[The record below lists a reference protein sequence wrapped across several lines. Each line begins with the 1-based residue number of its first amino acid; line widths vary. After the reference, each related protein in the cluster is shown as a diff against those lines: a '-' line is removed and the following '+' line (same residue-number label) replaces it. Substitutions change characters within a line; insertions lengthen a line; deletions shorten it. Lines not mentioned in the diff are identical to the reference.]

1 MNAEQ
6 QTSEQVDQRS
16 AQETHS
22 RQSNSSKA
30 EKSAQGPEE
39 QGKRHRVLAIFVVVL
54 VIATVGGLLY
64 WLHARHYEDTDDAQ
78 IDGNLS
84 PIGTRIDGTIMKV
97 YVQNNQIVKVGDPLV
112 DLDAR
117 DIQVKLDQAH
127 AQLAQAQSQLAGERP
142 NIPIT
147 EVENST
153 NILGSRADVASGQAA
168 EAAAERDRDQ
178 AEAQVLQQEAAN
190 ARAQSDLQR
199 YTILAA
205 KQEISKSDF
214 DRYISNAKQ
223 QAANLQAVQA
233 AVLAAARTVDQ
244 RKAQLDQAKSK
255 LVQNEKNAA
264 PQLSIR
270 RASVDQQMANL
281 QTAESQLEQA
291 QLNLTY
297 TRILAPVSGVVMKRF
312 AQVGLRVS
320 TGQQLLTISEIG
332 DLWVTANFKETQLL
346 RMRPGQRA
354 TIYVDSLDHDF
365 TGSVDTIG
373 GATGSIASTLP
384 AENATGNYVKVV
396 QRIPVRIKLD
406 PNQDGLDMLRP
417 GMSAEPNVHVE

>member
-1 MNAEQ
+1 MNVET
-6 QTSEQVDQRS
+6 QTPEQVDPNS
-16 AQETHS
+16 AENTHP
-22 RQSNSSKA
+22 RQPNFGKE
-30 EKSAQGPEE
+30 EKSAKSPEE
-39 QGKRHRVLAIFVVVL
+39 PGKRNRMLAIFVVAL
-54 VIATVGGLLY
+54 VIAAIGGLLY

-84 PIGTRIDGTIMKV
+84 PIGTRVDGTVVKV
-97 YVQNNQIVKVGDPLV
+97 YVQNNQMVKVGDPLV
-112 DLDAR
+112 DLDPR
-117 DIQVKLDQAH
+117 DIQVKLDQVQ
-127 AQLAQAQSQLAGERP
+127 AQLAQARSQLAGERP
-142 NIPIT
+142 NVPIT

-153 NILGSRADVASGQAA
+153 NILSARADVASDEAA
-168 EAAAERDRDQ
+168 VAAAERDRDQ
-178 AEAQVLQQEAAN
+178 AEAQVLQQDAAN
-190 ARAQSDLQR
+190 ARAQSDLGR

-214 DRYISNAKQ
+214 DQYSSNAKQ

-233 AVLAAARTVDQ
+233 ALLAAARTVDQ
-244 RKAQLDQAKSK
+244 RKAQLDHARSQ

-270 RASVDQQMANL
+270 HASVEQQLANL
-281 QTAESQLEQA
+281 QTAEAQLEQA
-291 QLNLTY
+291 QLNLSY
-297 TRILAPVSGVVMKRF
+297 ARIVAPVAGVVMKRS
-312 AQVGLRVS
+312 AQVGSRIA
-320 TGQQLLTISEIG
+320 TGQQLLTISEVG

-346 RMRPGQRA
+346 HMRAGQRA
-354 TIYVDSLDHDF
+354 AIYVDSLDHEF

-396 QRIPVRIKLD
+396 QRIPVRINLD
-406 PNQDGLDMLRP
+406 PNQDGLDKLRP